1 VAPEANEGDGDHVP
15 SRWPEHRIG
24 VPINAMHWRNLT
36 FLHWPVE
43 PARIEPMLSPG
54 VRVDTFDGAAWVGI
68 TPFRMSYLG
77 TPAPRVPLVPGFTEI
92 NVRTYVRGRDGDDGV
107 WFFSLE
113 CSRLPVTALLRL
125 LGLPY
130 QQSTTDQRR
139 RGTELQY
146 TSKRRSGQGW
156 FGARVRVGSRIEVPT
171 EFEDFLTGRWNAYSR
186 AWGQLW
192 RTPIEHEPWPLHR
205 ATAHCS
211 PADLLAVNGLPS
223 PAGEPI
229 THFSPLVHVRVGPP
243 RPV

>member
-1 VAPEANEGDGDHVP
+1 
-15 SRWPEHRIG
+15 
-24 VPINAMHWRNLT
+24 
-36 FLHWPVE
+36 
-43 PARIEPMLSPG
+43 G

-156 FGARVRVGSRIEVPT
+156 FGARVRV
-171 EFEDFLTGRWNAYSR
+171 
-186 AWGQLW
+186 
-192 RTPIEHEPWPLHR
+192 
-205 ATAHCS
+205 
-211 PADLLAVNGLPS
+211 
-223 PAGEPI
+223 
-229 THFSPLVHVRVGPP
+229 
-243 RPV
+243 